1 MLNAALDPEVT
12 PEVVARHGLT
22 PEEFIRV
29 KKILGREPN
38 FTELGIFSVMWS
50 EHCSYK
56 NSRRE
61 LKKFPTTGPNIL
73 VKAGEENAGVVD
85 IGDGWAVAFKIE
97 SHNHPSAIEPF
108 QGAATGVGGIIRDIF
123 TMGARPEFCLNSL
136 RFGPITEN
144 CSGCRVGGKAGDT
157 PATTEDRKSQIAA
170 NRRLFTGVVS
180 GIAHY
185 GNCIGVPTIGGEI
198 YFDESFEGNP
208 LVNVFCLGVLRHEQ
222 LARGAARGVG
232 NPVFYVG
239 AETGRDGLAGASFA
253 SRELTEE
260 SREDRP
266 AVQVGDPFKEKL
278 LLEACLELLA
288 TDAVSGIQDMG
299 AAGLTCSTCE
309 TASRGGSGVE
319 IDLAKV
325 PKREPAMTP
334 YEILLSESQERML
347 IIAKRGR
354 ENIVR
359 EIFAK
364 WDVPCAEIG
373 RVTDDGMMRVRNNG
387 GVSAEIPAK
396 PLAEEAPIYERE
408 AQKLTADY
416 ADDTDLQKEISAL
429 SAQSAADALK
439 RLLAD
444 PTIASKNWVYR
455 QYDHTVRTG
464 TVVKPGSDAAVFY
477 IREAN
482 KILAATT
489 DCNSLYCALDPREG
503 GRIAVAEAARNL
515 TCSGAR
521 PLAVTDN
528 LNFGNPYKP
537 ENFWQLREAV
547 EGIAEGCRAFGTPVV
562 GGNVSLY
569 NESPAGVVDPTPTVA
584 MVGLIDDEKH
594 ITTQW
599 FKNEGDAIILVG
611 GTRAVAS
618 EDGDDTEA
626 VPSAA
631 AHDRGYSLGA
641 SRFLKICFGKKIG
654 PVPKLEIELEL
665 AVQNA
670 VRDLIRLGLVRSAH
684 DCSEGGLTVAL
695 AECCFNPD
703 GLLGAEIG
711 LGSCGGSRAGCAG
724 DTPASTNAATL
735 FNEAQSRVIVSCDP
749 KNAERILSEL
759 KSKNIPHAQIGTII
773 ADDLRITVSGENLS
787 WPVVELH
794 DLWWNA
800 IRRAVESDSEP
811 IRSL

>member
-1 MLNAALDPEVT
+1 MPVDEPKVT
-12 PEVVARHGLT
+12 PELVTEHGLT
-22 PEEFIRV
+22 LEEFERIKR
-29 KKILGREPN
+29 ILGREPN

-56 NSRRE
+56 NSRKE
-61 LKKFPTTGPNIL
+61 LRKFPTSGPNIL

-136 RFGPITEN
+136 RFGPIT
-144 CSGCRVGGKAGDT
+144 GDS
-157 PATTEDRKSQIAA
+157 PGVAS

-222 LARGAARGVG
+222 LARGAARGIG

-239 AETGRDGLAGASFA
+239 AETGRDGLAGAAFA
-253 SRELTEE
+253 SRELTEQ

-266 AVQVGDPFKEKL
+266 AVQVGDPFTEKL

-288 TDAVSGIQDMG
+288 TDAVAGIQDMG

-325 PKREPAMTP
+325 PKREPEMTP
-334 YEILLSESQERML
+334 YEVLLSESQERML
-347 IIAKRGR
+347 IIARRGK
-354 ENIVR
+354 EDVVR

-364 WDVPCAEIG
+364 WDVPCAQIG

-387 GVSAEIPAK
+387 SVAAEIPAK
-396 PLAEEAPIYERE
+396 PLAEEAPIYSRE
-408 AQKLTADY
+408 ARKLTAETAKD
-416 ADDTDLQKEISAL
+416 AEFLRNCSAISA
-429 SAQSAADALK
+429 SSAAESL
-439 RLLAD
+439 RELLAD

-464 TVVKPGSDAAVFY
+464 TVVKPGSNAAVFY
-477 IREAN
+477 LREAH
-482 KILAATT
+482 KFIAATT

-547 EGIAEGCRAFGTPVV
+547 EGVAEACRAFGTPVT

-569 NESPAGVVDPTPTVA
+569 NESPRGAVDPTPTVA
-584 MVGLIDDEKH
+584 MVGLIDEERH

-599 FKNEGDAIILVG
+599 FKKTGDVILLVG
-611 GTRAVAS
+611 NLGS
-618 EDGDDTEA
+618 G
-626 VPSAA
+626 
-631 AHDRGYSLGA
+631 LGA
-641 SRFLKICFGKKIG
+641 SRFLKVCHGKKTG
-654 PVPKLEIELEL
+654 RVPKLELELEI

-670 VRDLIRLGLVRSAH
+670 VRGFIRAGLVNSAH
-684 DCSEGGLTVAL
+684 DCSEGGLAVAL
-695 AECCFNPD
+695 AECCFNPEK
-703 GLLGAEIG
+703 LLGGEVALSDCES
-711 LGSCGGSRAGCAG
+711 LA
-724 DTPASTNAATL
+724 DTL
-735 FNEAQSRVIVSCDP
+735 FNEAQSRILISCDAGNAEQIVS
-749 KNAERILSEL
+749 EL
-759 KSKNIPHAQIGTII
+759 HSMKIPHARLGSVVANELTLFV
-773 ADDLRITVSGENLS
+773 ADEKLT
-787 WPVVELH
+787 WPVTELH
-794 DLWWNA
+794 DVWWNA
-800 IRRAVESDSEP
+800 IARAVESDSERLP
-811 IRSL
+811 SL

>member
-1 MLNAALDPEVT
+1 MKSPPSAEPPVT
-12 PEVVARHGLT
+12 PELVKQHGLT
-22 PEEFIRV
+22 PEEFERI

-56 NSRRE
+56 NSRKE
-61 LKKFPTTGPNIL
+61 LRKFPTTGANVL

-85 IGDGWAVAFKIE
+85 IGDGWAIAFKME

-136 RFGPITEN
+136 RFGPITDEN
-144 CSGCRVGGKAGDT
+144 SKS
-157 PATTEDRKSQIAA
+157 ENRKSKIAA

-185 GNCIGVPTIGGEI
+185 GNCVGIPTIGGEI

-208 LVNVFCLGVLRHEQ
+208 LVNVFCLGVLRHDQ
-222 LARGAARGVG
+222 LARGTAEGAE

-239 AETGRDGLAGASFA
+239 AETGRDGLAGAAFA
-253 SRELTEE
+253 SRELTEQ

-278 LLEACLELLA
+278 LLEACLELIA
-288 TDAVSGIQDMG
+288 RNAVAGIQDMG

-309 TASRGGSGVE
+309 TASRGGSGIE

-325 PKREPAMTP
+325 PRREPGMTP
-334 YEILLSESQERML
+334 YEIMLSESQERML

-354 ENIVR
+354 EDVVR
-359 EIFAK
+359 QVFDK

-373 RVTDDGMMRVRNNG
+373 RVTSDGIMRVRNNG
-387 GVSAEIPAK
+387 TIAAEIAAK
-396 PLAEEAPIYERE
+396 ALAEEAPLYSRE
-408 AQKLTADY
+408 ARKATTDRTDITDKILIQK
-416 ADDTDLQKEISAL
+416 ISV
-429 SAQSAADALK
+429 SSVQSVVESL
-439 RLLAD
+439 RQLLRD

-464 TVVKPGSDAAVFY
+464 TVVKPGSDAAVY
-477 IREAN
+477 LVRYAN

-489 DCNSLYCALDPREG
+489 DCNSLYCALDPRDG
-503 GRIAVAEAARNL
+503 GKIAVAEAARNL

-521 PLAVTDN
+521 PLAVTDC

-547 EGIAEGCRAFGTPVV
+547 EGVAEACRAFGTPVT

-569 NESPAGVVDPTPTVA
+569 NERVATPSSPELPQGERDGGVASTSVVDPTPTIA
-584 MVGLIDDEKH
+584 MVGLIDEEKH

-599 FKNEGDAIILVG
+599 FKDEGDVIILVG
-611 GTRAVAS
+611 TVA
-618 EDGDDTEA
+618 GIDDA
-626 VPSAA
+626 GAGINDP
-631 AHDRGYSLGA
+631 GYNLGG
-641 SRFLKICFGKKIG
+641 SRFLKVCHRLKVG
-654 PVPKLEIELEL
+654 PPPHIDLAHEIKT
-665 AVQNA
+665 QNA
-670 VRDLIRLGLVRSAH
+670 VRDLIRGGLVKSAH
-684 DCSEGGLTVAL
+684 DCSEGGLAVTL
-695 AECCFNPD
+695 AESCFNPER
-703 GLLGAEIG
+703 LFGADVA
-711 LGSCGGSRAGCAG
+711 LNAG
-724 DTPASTNAATL
+724 DTPAATVL
-735 FNEAQSRVIVSCDP
+735 FNESQSRIVISARP
-749 KNAERILSEL
+749 
-759 KSKNIPHAQIGTII
+759 
-773 ADDLRITVSGENLS
+773 ENLDKAIAMLRERDV
-787 WPVVELH
+787 PFQQLGKVGGDELQIRI
-794 DLWWNA
+794 DEQTYRWRVAKIYDDWWNA
-800 IRRAVESDSEP
+800 IRRAVEQDESIP
-811 IRSL
+811 SL

>member
-1 MLNAALDPEVT
+1 MSRKTPPADPVLTDELVK
-12 PEVVARHGLT
+12 RHGLT
-22 PEEFIRV
+22 LEELERI

-56 NSRRE
+56 NSRKE

-85 IGDGWAVAFKIE
+85 IGDGWAVAFKME

-136 RFGPITEN
+136 RFGPITDPNSKSE
-144 CSGCRVGGKAGDT
+144 A
-157 PATTEDRKSQIAA
+157 RKTKIAA
-170 NRRLFTGVVS
+170 NLRLFTGVVS

-185 GNCIGVPTIGGEI
+185 GNCVGIPTIGGEI

-222 LARGAARGVG
+222 LARGTAEGAG

-239 AETGRDGLAGASFA
+239 AETGRDGLAGAAFA
-253 SRELTEE
+253 SRELTEQ

-278 LLEACLELLA
+278 LLEACLELL
-288 TDAVSGIQDMG
+288 TRGAVAGIQDMG

-309 TASRGGSGVE
+309 TASRAGSGIE

-325 PKREPAMTP
+325 PKREPGMTP

-347 IIAKRGR
+347 IIARHGK
-354 ENIVR
+354 EDVVR
-359 EIFAK
+359 EVFEK

-373 RVTDDGMMRVRNNG
+373 RVTSDGIMRVRNNG
-387 GVSAEIPAK
+387 QIAAEIPARA
-396 PLAEEAPIYERE
+396 LAEEAPLYSRE
-408 AQKLTADY
+408 AKAPVAAIADRGV
-416 ADDTDLQKEISAL
+416 DNLPEIDSHQAL
-429 SAQSAADALK
+429 RQ
-439 RLLAD
+439 LLRD

-464 TVVKPGSDAAVFY
+464 TIVKPGSDAAVFFVRY
-477 IREAN
+477 AN

-489 DCNSLYCALDPREG
+489 DCNSTYCALDPREG
-503 GRIAVAEAARNL
+503 GKIAVAEAARNL

-521 PLAVTDN
+521 PLAITDC

-547 EGIAEGCRAFGTPVV
+547 EGVAEACRAFGTPIT

-569 NESPAGVVDPTPTVA
+569 NESPTGVVDPTPTIA

-599 FKNEGDAIILVG
+599 FKDEGDVIILIGNIGSELG
-611 GTRAVAS
+611 GS
-618 EDGDDTEA
+618 Q
-626 VPSAA
+626 
-631 AHDRGYSLGA
+631 
-641 SRFLKICFGKKIG
+641 FLKVCHGRKEG
-654 PVPKLEIELEL
+654 PPPHVDLNLEL
-665 AVQNA
+665 KVQS
-670 VRDLIRLGLVRSAH
+670 VLRDLIRRGLVKSAH
-684 DCSEGGLTVAL
+684 DCSEGGLAVAL
-695 AECCFNPD
+695 TESCFNPKK
-703 GLLGAEIG
+703 LLGAEIDVG
-711 LGSCGGSRAGCAG
+711 AGH
-724 DTPASTNAATL
+724 TPAATVL
-735 FNEAQSRVIVSCDP
+735 FNESQSRIVISVASG
-749 KNAERILSEL
+749 NLENTIAMLRERDVPFQQVGRVVGDQLRIQVNDQKLAW
-759 KSKNIPHAQIGTII
+759 PI
-773 ADDLRITVSGENLS
+773 ADLYD
-787 WPVVELH
+787 
-794 DLWWNA
+794 DWWNS
-800 IRRAVESDSEP
+800 IRRLVESDSSAERIP
-811 IRSL
+811 SL